1 MFKALGVWTV
11 LAILVVSTG
20 VTTHAQIARLPAQVQ
35 EELAE
40 MGPRWQ
46 SDIRTFIP
54 RTFELFGP
62 LLAEAPTD
70 GVTVTSDLAFG
81 EDPKQRLDVYRPEDV
96 TDAPIVVFVHG
107 GALTRGDK
115 NGRPGVYG
123 NVLYFF
129 ARHGLVGINAN
140 YRLAPQHVFPAA
152 AEDIGGVVAWAKS
165 HAAEYGGDPDR
176 IFLVGHS
183 SGGTHV
189 ASWAY
194 DRTIHGAAGPGVAGV
209 VLLNGRLKA
218 DNRPDD
224 PNAAGV
230 EAYFGTDTSLY
241 EARSPLTHGAASTLP
256 TFIVIAEFD
265 NPFLDT
271 YGADL
276 FSRMCAVRERCPRFT
291 RLLGHNH
298 MSTVASFNTADE
310 ALGREILE
318 FIRLGQ

>member
-1 MFKALGVWTV
+1 MRTLVRPLIAA
-11 LAILVVSTG
+11 AILIVFTG
-20 VTTHAQIARLPAQVQ
+20 AIAHAQIARLPVHVQ
-35 EELAE
+35 DALAE
-40 MGPRWQ
+40 MGPLWQ

-54 RTFELFGP
+54 RTRELFAP

-70 GVTVTSDLAFG
+70 GVTVASDLAFG
-81 EDPKQRLDVYRPEDV
+81 EDPEQRLDVYRPEGAS
-96 TDAPIVVFVHG
+96 DAPIVVFVHG

-115 NGRPGVYG
+115 NHPTGLYG

-129 ARHGLVGINAN
+129 ARHGMVGINAN
-140 YRLAPQHVFPAA
+140 YRLAPRHVFPAA
-152 AEDIGGVVAWAKS
+152 AEDIGAVVAWAR
-165 HAAEYGGDPDR
+165 ARAVEYGGDPER

-194 DRTIHGAAGPGVAGV
+194 DASIHGVDGPGVAGV

-218 DNRPDD
+218 DNRVDD

-241 EARSPLTHGAASTLP
+241 EARSPLTHGASSTLP

-276 FSRMCAVRERCPRFT
+276 FNRMCAVRERCPRFT
-291 RLLGHNH
+291 RLVGHNH
-298 MSTVASFNTADE
+298 MSVVASFNTPDE
-310 ALGREILE
+310 ALGKEILE
-318 FIRLGQ
+318 FIRLGR